1 MFLGIHTPAY
11 SLIAQLDPTQ
21 RCFHHNSESQ
31 WSTCLMLFQLDF
43 GGMVCGFQ
51 RNSGE
56 RKVCLVLVPA
66 LAGLWGDEQDEEQGQ
81 GEMDWLVGA
90 RSTHSWTCSSPSST
104 LQQQHNLPVYLAQ
117 LCSKLLSFNGL
128 IFSPQFSGPLP
139 VSTGAYI
146 IDWINSLLIVLQMW
160 VSGKSVNWL
169 YMSQLIKHILRF

>member
-66 LAGLWGDEQDEEQGQ
+66 LAGFMRGWAGWGT
-81 GEMDWLVGA
+81 GA
-90 RSTHSWTCSSPSST
+90 GRDGLAGWSQEHPQLDVLLSQLHSPTAAQSALCTWHSFVPSCSPSMDSSS
-104 LQQQHNLPVYLAQ
+104 A
-117 LCSKLLSFNGL
+117 LSFPIPCL
-128 IFSPQFSGPLP
+128 C
-139 VSTGAYI
+139 
-146 IDWINSLLIVLQMW
+146 LQ
-160 VSGKSVNWL
+160 VFIS
-169 YMSQLIKHILRF
+169 

>member
-104 LQQQHNLPVYLAQ
+104 LQQQHNLPCVFGTALFQAA
-117 LCSKLLSFNGL
+117 LL
-128 IFSPQFSGPLP
+128 Q
-139 VSTGAYI
+139 
-146 IDWINSLLIVLQMW
+146 WINLQPSVFRSLACVYRCLYHRLDKFPAYSTPN
-160 VSGKSVNWL
+160 VS
-169 YMSQLIKHILRF
+169 IR